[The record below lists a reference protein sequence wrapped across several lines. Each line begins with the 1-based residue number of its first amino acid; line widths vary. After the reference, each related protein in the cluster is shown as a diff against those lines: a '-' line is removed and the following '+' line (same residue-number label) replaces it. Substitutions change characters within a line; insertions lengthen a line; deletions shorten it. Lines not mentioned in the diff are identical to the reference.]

1 MLTDIAELP
10 TVGRMTGP
18 EFRAFQDTRPDH
30 ERWELIAGV
39 PIMMVPPTIA
49 HNQIAYNFARVL
61 NDALEQHDASRVAVP
76 QSGLELNAGNY
87 EPEPDVYVIDA
98 DFVAGQR
105 FADGAYLL
113 AEVVSSTDD
122 VRVPGT
128 RRPWI
133 EVEIYLA
140 QAKCEAVVIIQQD
153 TIEARVDVRT
163 ATGWQTDK
171 LSGPEA
177 ELILPSF
184 GLRCRLKALY
194 ARTPLQPRTAVA
206 PTSRT

>member
-1 MLTDIAELP
+1 MSVDIAELP

-39 PIMMVPPTIA
+39 PVMMVPPTIL
-49 HNQIAYNFARVL
+49 HNRIADNLARVL
-61 NDALEQHDASRVAVP
+61 NEALEKYDVSRIAIT
-76 QSGLELNAGNY
+76 QGGLELDAGNY
-87 EPEPDVYVIDA
+87 KPEPDVYVIDA

-113 AEVVSSTDD
+113 AEVVSRTDD

-133 EVEIYLA
+133 EAKRDIYLA
-140 QAKCEAVVIIQQD
+140 QDKCQAVLIIQQD
-153 TIEARVDVRT
+153 DIEVGVDVRT
-163 ATGWQTDK
+163 ATGWQSHT
-171 LSGPEA
+171 LIGANA
-177 ELILPSF
+177 ELVLPSF
-184 GLRCRLKALY
+184 GLRCRLDALY
-194 ARTPLQPRTAVA
+194 AGTPLVPRRAML
-206 PTSRT
+206 

>member
-1 MLTDIAELP
+1 MQTDIAELP

-39 PIMMVPPTIA
+39 PIMMVPPTII
-49 HNQIAYNFARVL
+49 HNRVASNFEHLL
-61 NDALEQHDASRVAVP
+61 NEALEKHDPSRIALP
-76 QSGLELNAGNY
+76 RSGLELDAGNY
-87 EPEPDVYVIDA
+87 KPEPDVYVIDA
-98 DFVAGQR
+98 DFIAGQR

-133 EVEIYLA
+133 EVKREIYLA

-153 TIEARVDVRT
+153 TIEAHVDVRT
-163 ATGWQTDK
+163 ATGWQSET
-171 LSGPEA
+171 LSGAEA
-177 ELILPSF
+177 ELILPGF

-194 ARTPLQPRTAVA
+194 ARTPLQPRNVV
-206 PTSRT
+206 PPRS

>member
-1 MLTDIAELP
+1 MSVDIAELP

-39 PIMMVPPTIA
+39 PVMMVPPTIA
-49 HNQIAYNFARVL
+49 HNRLSYNFTRLL
-61 NDALEQHDASRVAVP
+61 NDALEQYDTSRIAIA
-76 QSGLELNAGNY
+76 QSGLELEAGNY
-87 EPEPDVYVIDA
+87 KPEPDVYVIDA

-133 EVEIYLA
+133 EVKREIYLA
-140 QAKCEAVVIIQQD
+140 QDKCEAVVIIQQD
-153 TIEARVDVRT
+153 RIEVLVDVRT
-163 ATGWQTDK
+163 ATGWQSDVLEGEET
-171 LSGPEA
+171 
-177 ELILPSF
+177 ELALPSF
-184 GLRCRLKALY
+184 GLRCRVKALY
-194 ARTPLQPRTAVA
+194 AGTPLIRRRAV
-206 PTSRT
+206 P